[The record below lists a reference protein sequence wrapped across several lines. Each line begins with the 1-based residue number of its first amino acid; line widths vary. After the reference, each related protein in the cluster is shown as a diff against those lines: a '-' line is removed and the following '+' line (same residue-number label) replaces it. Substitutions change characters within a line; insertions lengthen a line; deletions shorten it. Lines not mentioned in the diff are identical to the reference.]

1 MRILLPGKEAAVCS
15 ATSYSDDKKGK
26 NSPVIPLIYAMVHE
40 YGFLDHLL
48 PCSPG
53 RSKQYQL

>member
-15 ATSYSDDKKGK
+15 ATSYSGGRKGK
-26 NSPVIPLIYAMVHE
+26 SSPMILSMNMIEHGYGLLIHT
-40 YGFLDHLL
+40 L
-48 PCSPG
+48 PGSLG